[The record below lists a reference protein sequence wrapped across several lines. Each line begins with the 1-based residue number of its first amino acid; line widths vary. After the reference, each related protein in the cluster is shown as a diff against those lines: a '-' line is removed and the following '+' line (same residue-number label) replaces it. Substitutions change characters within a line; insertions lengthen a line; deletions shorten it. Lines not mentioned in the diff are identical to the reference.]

1 MLFDRLSRSSKLDDW
16 AEFVPEHLPA
26 PGPHLDGHDVLAG
39 DDHVD
44 LHQRVRDVF
53 ELRGV
58 YDAAYGYNLARLNLD
73 RRYPDA
79 GLRYA
84 VAAGDEDCLRVA
96 FTPTTAV
103 CPETASLAPAILR
116 ATTEEEIGYDRVR
129 VRVTPRYQHAD
140 RVNETLRELETVAD
154 ERGSLPAPSALG
166 EVASEVEGLDG

>member
-1 MLFDRLSRSSKLDDW
+1 MLFDRLSRGSTLDDW
-16 AEFVPEHLPA
+16 DVFVPEHLPA
-26 PGPHLDGHDVLAG
+26 PGPHLDGHDVLTGRA
-39 DDHVD
+39 HVE

-53 ELRGV
+53 ERRGV

-73 RRYPDA
+73 RRYPEA

-116 ATTEEEIGYDRVR
+116 ATTEEEIGYGRVR
-129 VRVTPRYQHAD
+129 VRVTPRYQYAD
-140 RVNETLRELETVAD
+140 RVNEALRKLEAVAD
-154 ERGSLPAPSALG
+154 ERGSLPAPSALD
-166 EVASEVEGLDG
+166 EVVSDVEGLDG